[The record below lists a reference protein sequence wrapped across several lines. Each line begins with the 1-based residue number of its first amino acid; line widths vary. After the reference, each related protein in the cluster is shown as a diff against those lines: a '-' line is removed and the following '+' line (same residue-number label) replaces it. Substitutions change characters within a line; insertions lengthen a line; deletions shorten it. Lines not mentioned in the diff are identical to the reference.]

1 MTSHSESRIVP
12 YSADRMY
19 AIVADVERYPEFVPW
34 TVSLRVLKREPFGEG
49 EVLTAETVVG
59 FRALRERYKSRVVLD
74 PKARTVDVTQVEGV
88 FRELENHWRFTP
100 ESEGCRVDFSIRFA
114 FKSRMLEAVA
124 GAAFGL
130 VVTQM
135 TRAFEERARNLSE
148 KSLQ

>member
-1 MTSHSESRIVP
+1 MF
-12 YSADRMY
+12 

-34 TVSLRVLKREPFGEG
+34 TVSLRVLKREPFGKG

-74 PKARTVDVTQVEGV
+74 PKARTVDVTQVDGV

-100 ESEGCRVDFSIRFA
+100 EGHGCRVNFSIRFK
-114 FKSRMLEAVA
+114 FKSKMLEAVA
-124 GAAFGL
+124 GAAFGV

-135 TRAFEERARNLSE
+135 TKAFEDRARKISQKPL
-148 KSLQ
+148 

>member
-1 MTSHSESRIVP
+1 MTTHTESRVVP
-12 YSADRMY
+12 YSADLMY

-34 TVSLRVLKREPFGEG
+34 TVSLRILKREPFGEG

-74 PKARTVDVTQVEGV
+74 PKARTVDVTQVDGV

-100 ESEGCRVDFSIRFA
+100 EDDGCRVDFSIRFK
-114 FKSRMLEAVA
+114 FKSRMLETVA

-135 TRAFEERARNLSE
+135 TNAFEDRAKKLSE
-148 KSLQ
+148 KPL

>member
-1 MTSHSESRIVP
+1 MTSHSESRVVP
-12 YSADRMY
+12 YPADLMF

-74 PKARTVDVTQVEGV
+74 PKARTVDVTQVDGV

-100 ESEGCRVDFSIRFA
+100 EDHGCRVDFSIRFK
-114 FKSRMLEAVA
+114 FKSKMLEAVA

-135 TRAFEERARNLSE
+135 TRAFEDRARTLSE
-148 KSLQ
+148 KPL

>member
-1 MTSHSESRIVP
+1 MTVHSESRVVP
-12 YSADRMY
+12 YPADLMF

-34 TVSLRVLKREPFGEG
+34 TVSLRVLRREILGKQEI
-49 EVLTAETVVG
+49 LTAETVVG

-74 PKARTVDVTQVEGV
+74 KPARTIDVTQTEGV

-100 ESEGCRVDFSIRFA
+100 EGGGCRVDFSIRFQ
-114 FKSRMLEAVA
+114 FKSKMLEAVA

-135 TRAFEERARNLSE
+135 TKAFEDRAKKLSQQA
-148 KSLQ
+148 LQ